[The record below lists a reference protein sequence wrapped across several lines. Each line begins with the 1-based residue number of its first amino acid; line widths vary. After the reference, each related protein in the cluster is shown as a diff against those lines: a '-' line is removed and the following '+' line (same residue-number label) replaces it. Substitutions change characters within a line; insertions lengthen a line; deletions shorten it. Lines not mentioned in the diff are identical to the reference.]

1 MQLGQVIGRAT
12 ATIKHP
18 TLTGW
23 RLLIVQPLDAAGGPE
38 GDPQLTIDPLGSRL
52 GDTVIMTADGA
63 AIRDLTGKANTPL
76 RWAIIGLPDP

>member
-23 RLLIVQPLDAAGGPE
+23 RLLIVQPLDAAGGP
-38 GDPQLTIDPLGSRL
+38 
-52 GDTVIMTADGA
+52 DG
-63 AIRDLTGKANTPL
+63 
-76 RWAIIGLPDP
+76 